1 MGDNSRPE
9 VNFATN
15 FACKVM
21 LPWDIIPENF
31 MKIDQEMAEIFANQ
45 TMTKNNNN
53 TEEKIRDIRG
63 FENLKFEFVT
73 IVTPNILYCSILKI
87 N

>member
-9 VNFATN
+9 VNFET

-21 LPWDIIPENF
+21 LPKDIFPEIF
-31 MKIDQEMAEIFANQ
+31 MKIDLEMAEIFEDQ

-53 TEEKIRDIRG
+53 SEEKTV
-63 FENLKFEFVT
+63 E
-73 IVTPNILYCSILKI
+73 Y
-87 N
+87 